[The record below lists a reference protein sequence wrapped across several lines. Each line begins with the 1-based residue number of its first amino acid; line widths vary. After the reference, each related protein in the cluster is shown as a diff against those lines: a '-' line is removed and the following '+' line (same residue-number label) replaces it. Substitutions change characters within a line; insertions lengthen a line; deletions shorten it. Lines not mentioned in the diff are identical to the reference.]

1 MPNFSHA
8 YENLSSL
15 PIFPFLNDICEN
27 LRKSESRFLVLTAET
42 ATGKSTAVPIALLEH
57 FDGKILMLEPR
68 RLAASAI
75 ADRLSDLL
83 GEEAG
88 GTVGYR
94 LHLDSKVSAR
104 TRLEVITEAI
114 LTRRLQADPLLE
126 DVNVIVLDEFH
137 ERSIHSDL
145 ALAFLKETMQLR
157 DDLFVIVMSATIDY
171 RSIAEYLGSKENPAP
186 VMQIPGRQFPVEIE
200 YKPNLS
206 VSGAILEELKKGPP
220 QGGGEKAE
228 RENSVCR
235 EVNRIFSSESN
246 RQDVGS
252 ILAFLPGIYEIRK
265 TKSELEEKLT
275 SDSSAEILI
284 LHSSVPLSEQR
295 KILRPCTVDSPRRV
309 ILSSAIAETSLTV
322 PGVTIVVDSGLCRV
336 NKMNVA
342 LGMEHLVTE
351 NESLFSA
358 EQRAGRA
365 GRIAKGRCVRL
376 WGEHDVRLE
385 QNQPEIL
392 RADLTQLVLECAEW
406 GACEINKLDWLTP
419 PSESAWNAAKFLLE
433 NLDCLETHEDS
444 NGTKSTK
451 ITEKG
456 KAVLKLGLHP
466 RLACVAFAGGAE
478 AVLPFSEYAE
488 ASPERQKIFVNDLK
502 RRLKELYAQNQ
513 TTKVQNL
520 PSILSG
526 FPDRL
531 ARISPE
537 TQPNADRAEY
547 QFPSGRKAWLSR
559 ELLSQ
564 ARIPSFPAWLVAP
577 EVDAG
582 ERIGKIY
589 SFEALSENQPEEF
602 LKNHAK
608 SEIRT
613 EFIGLTN
620 GSDFK
625 NLSVQKKEILAYGA
639 IILKEK
645 KLPTESEDFALAV
658 CDLVSKKG
666 LDSLPLDS
674 KIADFL
680 LRTEFYIKN
689 QSQNPH
695 SEQVSAPELQ
705 KKFDS
710 LAQNAK
716 EWLQPFVRSQK
727 INAQDIYDAL
737 YWYLDGSEIDSKVPL
752 QITLPNNRKRKIK
765 YEKKANGDIQPSLEI
780 IIQQIFGCFE
790 TPKILGKP
798 VLLKL
803 LSPASRPLQI
813 TEDLENF
820 WTGAW
825 VEICKEMKGRYPKH
839 NWDYRKPDTETK

>member
-1 MPNFSHA
+1 MPDFPRA
-8 YENLSSL
+8 YEKLSSL
-15 PIFPFLNDICEN
+15 PISPFLPEICSA
-27 LRKSESRFLVLTAET
+27 LKSSKSRFLVLTAET
-42 ATGKSTAVPIALLEH
+42 AAGKSTAVPIALLEH
-57 FDGKILMLEPR
+57 FEGKILMLEPR

-83 GEEAG
+83 GEESG

-94 LHLDSKVSAR
+94 LHLDSKVSER

-157 DDLFVIVMSATIDY
+157 DDLFVIVMSATINY
-171 RSIAEYLGSKENPAP
+171 RSIADYLGSKEKPAP

-200 YKPNLS
+200 YKPNMS
-206 VSGAILEELKKGPP
+206 VADAILEELKTNDSCETDFKNKTSLAGVL
-220 QGGGEKAE
+220 GSGENDTKF
-228 RENSVCR
+228 RS
-235 EVNRIFSSESN
+235 
-246 RQDVGS
+246 DT
-252 ILAFLPGIYEIRK
+252 ILCFLPGIYEIRK
-265 TKSELEEKLT
+265 TKVELEEKLT
-275 SDSSAEILI
+275 SDSSIEILI
-284 LHSSVPLSEQR
+284 LHSSVPLGEQR
-295 KILRPCTVDSPRRV
+295 KIFRPCSVDSPRRV

-358 EQRAGRA
+358 EQRVGRA
-365 GRIAKGRCVRL
+365 GRVAAGRCVRL

-392 RADLTQLVLECAEW
+392 RADLTGLVLECAEW
-406 GACEINKLDWLTP
+406 GAGEIEKLDWLTRP
-419 PSESAWNAAKFLLE
+419 NESAWNAAKFLLE
-433 NLDCLETHEDS
+433 NLDCLEIHEDS
-444 NGTKSTK
+444 DGRKSIR

-466 RLACVAFAGGAE
+466 RLACVALAGGAE
-478 AVLPFSEYAE
+478 SVLPFSEYAE
-488 ASPERQKIFVNDLK
+488 ASPERQKIFLNDLK
-502 RRLKELYAQNQ
+502 RRLKGLNDSQECAEK
-513 TTKVQNL
+513 TGKSPV
-520 PSILSG
+520 LSG
-526 FPDRL
+526 FPDRI

-537 TQPNADRAEY
+537 TQANADRAEY
-547 QFPSGRKAWLSR
+547 QFPSGRKALLSR

-564 ARIPSFPAWLVAP
+564 AWISSFPTWLVAP

-582 ERIGKIY
+582 ERTGKIY
-589 SFEALSENQPEEF
+589 SFEPLSENQAEEF

-613 EFIGLTN
+613 EFVGLTN

-625 NLSVQKKEILAYGA
+625 NLSVQKKEIMAYGA

-645 KLPTESEDFALAV
+645 KLPIESEDFALAL

-666 LDSLPLDS
+666 LESLPLDS
-674 KIADFL
+674 KISDFL

-689 QSQNPH
+689 QPENER
-695 SEQVSAPELQ
+695 SELVSESELQ
-705 KKFDS
+705 KKFNS
-710 LAQNAK
+710 LAKNAK

-752 QITLPNNRKRKIK
+752 QISLANGRKRKIK
-765 YEKKANGDIQPSLEI
+765 YEKKADGDIQPSLEI

-803 LSPASRPLQI
+803 LSPANRPLQI
-813 TEDLENF
+813 TEDLEHF

-825 VEICKEMKGRYPKH
+825 PEICKEMKGRYPKH
-839 NWDYRKPDTETK
+839 NWDYRICEE